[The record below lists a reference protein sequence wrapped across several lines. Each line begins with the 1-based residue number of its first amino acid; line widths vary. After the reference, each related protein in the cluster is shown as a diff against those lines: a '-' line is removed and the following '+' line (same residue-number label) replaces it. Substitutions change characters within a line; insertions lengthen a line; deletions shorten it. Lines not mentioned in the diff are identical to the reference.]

1 MSRSVTK
8 FVVGSIRPG
17 VATLVSGDHEVVE
30 FPVHLLPPGVFIG
43 AVVELAV
50 AVRPEH
56 QNERLAT
63 INRLFEDI
71 EREASSEATAAA
83 GPLARRPRRPSE
95 RAAPRAAG
103 GAVPPRKLSHA

>member
-1 MSRSVTK
+1 M
-8 FVVGSIRPG
+8 
-17 VATLVSGDHEVVE
+17 VE

-56 QNERLAT
+56 QNERLAS

-71 EREASSEATAAA
+71 EREASSEAPAEK
-83 GPLARRPRRPSE
+83 ARRMAERRLSE
-95 RAAPRAAG
+95 RPRAPSQDADG
-103 GAVPPRKLSHA
+103 PGKNAAPPRKMSHA